1 MMMRSSK
8 GTQKT
13 WEGLSVAKD
22 GVVKSKIKQS

>member
-13 WEGLSVAKD
+13 WGGLAMAKD
-22 GVVKSKIKQS
+22 GVVKSKVKQY